1 MCGDFVFSTA
11 CIYLCVNGGFM
22 KLLSTIALA
31 GMVILTTS
39 TGCGKR
45 QSSKFVVHL
54 TDAPGDFQEVN
65 IDILEVWVK
74 LDKNN
79 TGWFRLSTNKGV
91 YNLLNYQ
98 NGIST
103 MLATGNLPQA
113 AVQEIRFV
121 LGPNNSLKVD
131 DQLYPLEIPSG
142 AESGLK
148 IKTSRSLISDTE
160 HLTVDF
166 DAAASV
172 KLNGKDAYKLMPVLK
187 VAN

>member
-1 MCGDFVFSTA
+1 
-11 CIYLCVNGGFM
+11 M

-31 GMVILTTS
+31 GMVILATS

-45 QSSKFVVHL
+45 QTSKFVVHL

-65 IDILEVWVK
+65 VDITEVWVK
-74 LDKNN
+74 LNKSN
-79 TGWFRLSTNKGV
+79 TGWFRLSTNQGV

-98 NGIST
+98 NGITT
-103 MLATGNLPQA
+103 MLAEGDLPQA
-113 AVQEIRFV
+113 PVSEIRLV
-121 LGPNNSLKVD
+121 LGTNNTLKVD
-131 DQLYPLEIPSG
+131 DVLYPLEIPSG
-142 AESGLK
+142 YESGLK
-148 IKTSRSLISDTE
+148 IKLDRSLSSDIE

-172 KLNGKDAYKLMPVLK
+172 KLDGKDAYKLMPVLK